1 MARTV
6 YKLIFK
12 MNQRFLKQAF
22 ILVTSTLALYE
33 VNNAHLNKKKRPK
46 KLKWF
51 YLQKPCCSEPLF
63 SLYVNHRLPLFM
75 RGHVDC
81 SMSDGQEK
89 RWKFYA

>member
-22 ILVTSTLALYE
+22 TLVTSTLALYE

-46 KLKWF
+46 KLKVLSAKTL
-51 YLQKPCCSEPLF
+51 LQ
-63 SLYVNHRLPLFM
+63 
-75 RGHVDC
+75 
-81 SMSDGQEK
+81 
-89 RWKFYA
+89 